1 MKKSLL
7 LLFALMLMT
16 ALPSAAQLNRRAMS
30 FRQAD
35 GQRVTLNVVGTPL
48 YGCYTTAD
56 GLAVVR
62 GKDGFYYY
70 AAQTADG
77 LTATDV
83 QAHNPAERGTDE
95 QQFVSTSAL
104 KTTAALQL
112 LSSLNPLPAV
122 RSSRAAST
130 TDGLTPYGESANGAI
145 PSVGARRVPV
155 IMAEFSDI
163 KFQDTITIEK
173 VSRMLNEDD
182 FVILDQGKGSVAQY
196 FRDMSGGLFSP
207 TFDVVAKV
215 AVSKD
220 HVYYG
225 ADSGSDHN
233 VRINQFIPEAIDSAQ
248 AKGVDFSTYVDASLG
263 GVPCVV
269 VIFAGQ
275 GQHTSYD
282 ADWEDYIWPH
292 FWRKAYTRGGIKF
305 NSYYV
310 GAELAKDYYDENGN
324 FVEDA
329 DGNGIA
335 QSIDMEGIGVFIHEM
350 GHALG
355 LSDLYYT
362 GRNPDL
368 YNTLATPGWWSVM
381 DYGQYMSNG
390 YQPMGYSA
398 FERARLGWQRF
409 EDLTEAKAVTMY
421 NHALTDEAHPSVAYI
436 LRSDANPSE
445 YFILENRQPSH
456 WYPQSMGKGMLITHV
471 YYSSSVW
478 NQNIVNN
485 DPDLQRVAIVPA
497 DGSFPHVRQISSPAE
512 LRGDLFPGTTGNTE
526 FTDESTVKATIYT
539 GSGLLGKPIYDIA
552 QNEDG
557 TVEFSFLQRNLT
569 GIDAVTSAG
578 RSNDT
583 AIYRLDGTRVY
594 QSQLSELGR
603 GIYIIRSAEGTRKL
617 IVD

>member
-16 ALPSAAQLNRRAMS
+16 ALPSTAQLNRRAMS

-83 QAHNPAERGTDE
+83 QAHNPAERGTAE
-95 QQFVSTSAL
+95 QQFVSASAL

-145 PSVGARRVPV
+145 PSMGARRVPV

-220 HVYYG
+220 HIYYG
-225 ADSGSDHN
+225 ADSGSSHHVN
-233 VRINQFIPEAIDSAQ
+233 INQFIPEAIDSAQ
-248 AKGVDFSTYVDASLG
+248 AKGVDFSPYVDASLG

-292 FWRKAYTRGGIKF
+292 FWRRAYTCGGIKF

-310 GAELAKDYYDENGN
+310 GAEIANNYTDENGI
-324 FVEDA
+324 FVSDSE
-329 DGNGIA
+329 GNGIV
-335 QSIDMEGIGVFIHEM
+335 QSTNMEGIGVFIHEM

-355 LSDLYYT
+355 LADLYYT
-362 GRNPDL
+362 GSDQSISD
-368 YNTLATPGWWSVM
+368 TLATPGWWSVM
-381 DYGQYMSNG
+381 DYGQYWNGG
-390 YQPMGYSA
+390 YQPVGYSA
-398 FERARLGWQRF
+398 YERARLGWQRF

-421 NHALTDEAHPSVAYI
+421 NHALTDAEHPSVAYI

-445 YFILENRQPSH
+445 YFILENRQPSL
-456 WYPQSMGKGMLITHV
+456 WYPTALGNGLLITHV

-478 NQNIVNN
+478 SQNTVNN
-485 DPDLQRVAIVPA
+485 NPDLQRVAIVPA
-497 DGSFPHVRQISSPAE
+497 DGSFPYISNINGPSE
-512 LRGDLFPGTTGNTE
+512 LKGDLFPGTTGNTE
-526 FTDESTVKATIYT
+526 FTDESTVKAITYT

-552 QNEDG
+552 QNADG

-569 GIDAVTSAG
+569 GIDAVASAD
-578 RSNDT
+578 RSVDT
-583 AIYRLDGTRVY
+583 AIYRLDGTRIY
-594 QSQLSELGR
+594 QSQPSELGR
-603 GIYIIRSAEGTRKL
+603 GIYIIRSAEGTSKL